1 MGIDFQYAIY
11 LSLPFFL
18 QESNKRLSCLHWIH
32 WDNNKYPSISTTH
45 KQSVT
50 AKTI

>member
-1 MGIDFQYAIY
+1 MDIDFQYAIY

-32 WDNNKYPSISTTH
+32 WDNKKYTSISNTQI
-45 KQSVT
+45 QSVP